1 MTTAVKTIAIFTA
14 RPDQSTAL
22 EEMLLAMLKQSR
34 QEPGNLRWD
43 LWRDRSEPNRFVVD
57 ELYVDAAAVASHRE
71 TAHYKKY
78 AAVIGDV
85 AERLAVTVDPVDVT

>member
-1 MTTAVKTIAIFTA
+1 MTTVVKTIAIFTA

-43 LWRDRSEPNRFVVD
+43 LWLDRSEPNRFVVD

-71 TAHYKKY
+71 TARYKKY
-78 AAVIGDV
+78 AGVIGDV
-85 AERLAVTVDPVDVT
+85 AERLAVTVDPVNVT